1 MALLECENKSLS
13 FGLFDNAPLF
23 NGLRVKMKKEII
35 KNCAKRFI
43 KHMFY
48 TPYINWKKM
57 NRKWKFIKEALNSWD
72 KASDEDNDN
81 EMKKRKKMGRGW
93 DVQ

>member
-1 MALLECENKSLS
+1 
-13 FGLFDNAPLF
+13 
-23 NGLRVKMKKEII
+23 
-35 KNCAKRFI
+35 
-43 KHMFY
+43 
-48 TPYINWKKM
+48 M

-72 KASDEDNDN
+72 KASDDDNDN